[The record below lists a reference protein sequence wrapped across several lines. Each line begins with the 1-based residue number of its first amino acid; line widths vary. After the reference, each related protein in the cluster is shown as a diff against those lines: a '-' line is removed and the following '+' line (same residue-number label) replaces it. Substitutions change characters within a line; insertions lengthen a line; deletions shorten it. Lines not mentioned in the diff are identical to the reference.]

1 VPALG
6 TLAGAPPR
14 GVSGSLAFSAGLQP
28 QGLKMP
34 GGWEAGPGWRAG
46 REGERE
52 SLARI
57 GYARTLTRDRST
69 EAHTPGRCGC
79 RTASC
84 QPSVNVLDG
93 GSGSPGPWPFRAGP
107 SGAVRAPGA
116 RARLAGGLVA
126 RGRLGAGAGCR
137 APQGVGALAPG
148 LRLGQQG
155 RGHPAAR
162 LARSRAPGRQ
172 PGALFGQDG
181 QPVAPQVVRGDPVRL
196 GW

>member
-1 VPALG
+1 
-6 TLAGAPPR
+6 
-14 GVSGSLAFSAGLQP
+14 
-28 QGLKMP
+28 MP
-34 GGWEAGPGWRAG
+34 GDWEAGPGWRAG
-46 REGERE
+46 GEGERE

-84 QPSVNVLDG
+84 QPTVNVLDG
-93 GSGSPGPWPFRAGP
+93 GSGSPGPRPFRAGP

-116 RARLAGGLVA
+116 RARLAGSLIA

-162 LARSRAPGRQ
+162 LPSRGPQAASHAPCSARTVSRSRHRSSGVTRTVSVDVKY
-172 PGALFGQDG
+172 G
-181 QPVAPQVVRGDPVRL
+181 GDLPS
-196 GW
+196 

>member
-1 VPALG
+1 
-6 TLAGAPPR
+6 
-14 GVSGSLAFSAGLQP
+14 
-28 QGLKMP
+28 M
-34 GGWEAGPGWRAG
+34 
-46 REGERE
+46 
-52 SLARI
+52 ARI

-93 GSGSPGPWPFRAGP
+93 GSGSPGPWLCWAGP

-148 LRLGQQG
+148 LCLGQQG

-162 LARSRAPGRQ
+162 LARARAPGR
-172 PGALFGQDG
+172 PPSALLGQDG
-181 QPVAPQVVRGDPVRL
+181 EPVAPQVVRGDPVRL
-196 GW
+196 GRRARGQHQQRRRQPTRRGWGVRIASSTSSSVTLIAPAMPLQPPA